1 MFVVY
6 RGTMGIRIINIL
18 MYRLRSSKKKE
29 NYVVYRYRISKI
41 TKMYI
46 YNICICKKM
55 KKRVVIVEMIPIARS
70 NNGEE
75 REGKNR
81 GRGLNCP

>member
-1 MFVVY
+1 
-6 RGTMGIRIINIL
+6 MGIRIINIL

-46 YNICICKKM
+46 YMYMQKNEKKGCY
-55 KKRVVIVEMIPIARS
+55 RRNDTDRAIEQW
-70 NNGEE
+70 
-75 REGKNR
+75 EGK
-81 GRGLNCP
+81 GGKK

>member
-46 YNICICKKM
+46 YMYMQKNE
-55 KKRVVIVEMIPIARS
+55 KRVVIVEMIPIARS